1 MGRSRSSDLPTVPP
15 PFNVARF
22 ARDSDAKVTVV
33 PPGPAAP
40 RELQDQGVDATDAA
54 PQSEMRIATRPRMEA
69 AETDE
74 AWARTAVGLLVV
86 AMSVDE
92 LKRLPLDHRA
102 GYLLSRMDGSLDLYT
117 LVEVAALPRRD
128 VLRMVRDL
136 VDSGVVAFR

>member
-22 ARDSDAKVTVV
+22 AKDSQAKVTVR
-33 PPGPAAP
+33 PEAPADP
-40 RELQDQGVDATDAA
+40 TDGEGA
-54 PQSEMRIATRPRMEA
+54 PQSEMRMATRPRFEA
-69 AETDE
+69 VDADE
-74 AWARTAVGLLVV
+74 LWARTAIGVLVV
-86 AMSVDE
+86 LMSVDE

-102 GYLLSRMDGSLDLYT
+102 GYLLSRMDGSIDLET
-117 LVEVAALPRRD
+117 LVEVASLSRRE